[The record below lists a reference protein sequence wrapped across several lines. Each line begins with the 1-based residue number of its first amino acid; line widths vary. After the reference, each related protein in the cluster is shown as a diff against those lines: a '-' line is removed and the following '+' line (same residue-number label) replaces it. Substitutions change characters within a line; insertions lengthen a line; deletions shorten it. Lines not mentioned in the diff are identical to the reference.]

1 MKKRRKRIR
10 KPYRIKRKK
19 SIFQNRFL
27 KPSILIL
34 FILTTLFYV
43 VCFLNFFQIKQI
55 KISGNQK
62 VVKENLETTV
72 QNLIE
77 KKILSFLSKS
87 IFLVNS
93 DQVKKQILIAFPL
106 ISSIDFKK
114 ELPDSLI
121 LEIEERKRVAVFVQN
136 DKSFFIDKQGVIFE
150 EIPET
155 ECKRFEL
162 RNLILNESSA
172 LGDKVIDTDKIS
184 QIFNIKS
191 DLGSSLGI
199 MIDEVLIVSEQRF
212 NFTTAEG
219 WDIYFNPQ
227 NSTDWQIIKLKE
239 VLEQEIPNENRGLL
253 EYIELRF
260 GNFAPYKYR

>member
-1 MKKRRKRIR
+1 MRRRRIR

-19 SIFQNRFL
+19 SIFENRFL

-34 FILTTLFYV
+34 FILTTLFYIAL
-43 VCFLNFFQIKQI
+43 FLNFFQIKQI

-62 VVKENLETTV
+62 VVKEKLETTI
-72 QNLIE
+72 QGLIE
-77 KKILSFLSKS
+77 KKILFFSSKS
-87 IFLVNS
+87 IFLVNL
-93 DQVKKQILIAFPL
+93 DEVKKQILTVFPL

-114 ELPDSLI
+114 ELPNSLI
-121 LEIEERKRVAVFVQN
+121 LEIEERKTVAIFIQN

-150 EIPET
+150 ETLET
-155 ECKRFEL
+155 ESKRL
-162 RNLILNESSA
+162 KLKNLILNENSG
-172 LGDKVIDTDKIS
+172 LGDTVINTTKMS
-184 QIFNIKS
+184 QIFDIESN
-191 DLGSSLGI
+191 LRNSLGI
-199 MIDEVLIVSEQRF
+199 RINEVVIVSEQRF
-212 NFTTAEG
+212 NFTTTDG

-227 NSTDWQIIKLKE
+227 NNIDWQIIKLKE

>member
-1 MKKRRKRIR
+1 M
-10 KPYRIKRKK
+10 
-19 SIFQNRFL
+19 
-27 KPSILIL
+27 
-34 FILTTLFYV
+34 

-62 VVKENLETTV
+62 VVKENLETIIKG
-72 QNLIE
+72 LIE
-77 KKILSFLSKS
+77 KKILFFPSKS
-87 IFLVNS
+87 IFLINS

-136 DKSFFIDKQGVIFE
+136 DKNFFIDKQGVIFE
-150 EIPET
+150 EIPKT
-155 ECKRFEL
+155 ECKTFKL
-162 RNLILNESSA
+162 KNLILNESLD
-172 LGDKVIDTDKIS
+172 LGNKVIDTAKIS

-191 DLGSSLGI
+191 DLRSSLGI
-199 MIDEVLIVSEQRF
+199 ITDEVVIVSEQRF
-212 NFTTAEG
+212 NFTTADG

-227 NSTDWQIIKLKE
+227 NNIDWQIVKLKE

>member
-1 MKKRRKRIR
+1 MRKRIR
-10 KPYRIKRKK
+10 RIRRPYRIKRKK
-19 SIFQNRFL
+19 SIFKNRFL

-77 KKILSFLSKS
+77 KKILFFPSKS
-87 IFLVNS
+87 IFLINS
-93 DQVKKQILIAFPL
+93 DKVKKQILITFPL
-106 ISSIDFKK
+106 ISSIDFQK
-114 ELPDSLI
+114 ELPNSLI
-121 LEIEERKRVAVFVQN
+121 LEIEERKPIAVFVQD

-150 EIPET
+150 EISET
-155 ECKRFEL
+155 ESKRL
-162 RNLILNESSA
+162 KLKNLILNESSS
-172 LGDKVIDTDKIS
+172 LGDQVIDATKIS
-184 QIFNIKS
+184 QIFDIES
-191 DLGSSLGI
+191 DLRNSLGI
-199 MIDEVLIVSEQRF
+199 RTNEVIIVSEQRF
-212 NFTTAEG
+212 NFTTVDG

-227 NSTDWQIIKLKE
+227 NNIDWQMVKLKE

-260 GNFAPYKYR
+260 DNFAPYKYR

>member
-19 SIFQNRFL
+19 SIFENRFL

-34 FILTTLFYV
+34 FILTILFYV

-62 VVKENLETTV
+62 VLKENLEIMV
-72 QNLIE
+72 QSLIE
-77 KKILSFLSKS
+77 KKILSFPSKS
-87 IFLVNS
+87 IFLINS

-114 ELPDSLI
+114 ELPNSLI
-121 LEIEERKRVAVFVQN
+121 LEIEERKQVAVFVQN

-162 RNLILNESSA
+162 RNLILNKSSA

-199 MIDEVLIVSEQRF
+199 MIDEVVIVSEQRF
-212 NFTTAEG
+212 NFTTTEG